1 MTLAF
6 PYYVHELSFV
16 TFYGYTSQY
25 LYSYFPDIIV
35 MEQHTLW
42 FISILV
48 IHFLNMLCTYI
59 LFDY

>member
-1 MTLAF
+1 M
-6 PYYVHELSFV
+6 HELSFV

-25 LYSYFPDIIV
+25 LYSYFPDTIV

-42 FISILV
+42 FVSILV